1 QAGGRLKVGGQTD
14 GICSLYKTWPISEQV
29 EDHRSPLAIRLCSRV
44 GLSALHGVAV
54 CQLQYRTRERS
65 LSIARNPPIVTR
77 DLGPAMRLTRWRQRP
92 EASRK
97 RSPTSI
103 AKLATSNCCSIF
115 SRSH

>member
-1 QAGGRLKVGGQTD
+1 GQT
-14 GICSLYKTWPISEQV
+14 GKICSLYRAWPISEQI
-29 EDHRSPLAIRLCSRV
+29 EDRRNPLRIRLCSPV
-44 GLSALHGVAV
+44 GLSELHSVAV
-54 CQLQYRTRERS
+54 CQLQYRTREPS

-77 DLGPAMRLTRWRQRP
+77 DRGPAMRLTRWRQRP